1 MHINP
6 NGFLILICMAITHI
20 GLIIDLLCGKNILIW
35 FYQKA
40 DRFLKKK
47 IFWIPFVLL
56 GTGFL
61 ACNFHFKVKKKFRS
75 LFCDRN
81 FCTSNLLLLSLMFEL
96 DKGTAQFDCLF
107 VFRNQ
112 IVVTYRK

>member
-61 ACNFHFKVKKKFRS
+61 ACNFHFKVKKNSGHFSVTGISALQIYSYSALCSS
-75 LFCDRN
+75 LIRVRPNSIAFSFSGIR
-81 FCTSNLLLLSLMFEL
+81 LW
-96 DKGTAQFDCLF
+96 
-107 VFRNQ
+107 
-112 IVVTYRK
+112 